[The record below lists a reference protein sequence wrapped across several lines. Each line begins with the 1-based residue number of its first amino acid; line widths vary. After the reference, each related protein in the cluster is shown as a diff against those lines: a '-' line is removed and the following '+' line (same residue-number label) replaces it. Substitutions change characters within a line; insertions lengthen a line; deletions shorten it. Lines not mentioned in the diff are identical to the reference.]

1 MSHMLPDV
9 SAPRCRRPLAYLR
22 QSGRAFDYYLA
33 PVVCAAAQTDGR
45 RAQILFSSR
54 WIMAVGAIAISPDAL
69 STNAYALRMNAT
81 LGHLSMV
88 RPTDC
93 RCASTREFHCLR

>member
-9 SAPRCRRPLAYLR
+9 SAPPLQATLGLSAPVGAR
-22 QSGRAFDYYLA
+22 IRLLA

-54 WIMAVGAIAISPDAL
+54 WIMAVGTIAISPDAL